1 MSNNNQIGDG
11 SGSNKLVVTNVKK
24 EENMEWGS

>member
-1 MSNNNQIGDG
+1 MVVGAT
-11 SGSNKLVVTNVKK
+11 NKLVVTNVKK